1 MTAKQVAASLRA
13 TLKTAGVRARVRMT
27 PGTSDSVQ
35 VNVPTF
41 DARFTDE
48 EQRAI
53 RQAAVEL
60 GLTHV
65 RGLSIRVDQA
75 TVGMGDTYYLPWA

>member
-1 MTAKQVAASLRA
+1 MNTKATAASIRA
-13 TLKTAGVRARVRMT
+13 TLKAAGIKAKVRMT
-27 PGTSDSVQ
+27 PGCSQSIQ

-41 DARFTDE
+41 EARFTED

-53 RQAAVEL
+53 REAAIAL

-65 RGLSIRVDQA
+65 RGLQIRPDLP
-75 TVGMGDTYYLPWA
+75 TVGLGDTYYLPA